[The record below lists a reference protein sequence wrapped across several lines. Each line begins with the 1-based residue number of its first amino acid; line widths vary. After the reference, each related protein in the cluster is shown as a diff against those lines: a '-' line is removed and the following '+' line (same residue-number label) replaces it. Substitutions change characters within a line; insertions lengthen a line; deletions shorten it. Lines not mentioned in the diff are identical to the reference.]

1 MDFYKE
7 TGKMALG
14 SRLRKLSD
22 TVTEDALKIYALY
35 NVSLEPRWFPVFYT
49 LAEKQP
55 LAVMEIAQ
63 IIQQTHA
70 SVSQIVKEMKKQGLV
85 EEKKDA
91 SDKRR
96 TMLSLSVKGQALVPD
111 LKIQV
116 ADVHEAVEELF
127 AEMQYDLW
135 KAIEETEFLLGQQNL
150 LDRVKKKLKAR
161 ESQEVVIKDY
171 SPEHQQDFRDLN
183 AEWIEHYFKLE
194 KKDLESLN
202 NPQGY
207 ILEKGGHILVAEY
220 QGEVAGVCALLKME
234 NATYELAKMAVSPKF
249 QGKNIGWL
257 LGKASIEK
265 AKKLGASK
273 LFLESNTRLVPAI
286 NLYHKL
292 GFKKI
297 TGAPSP
303 YERANIQMELE
314 LN

>member
-22 TVTEDALKIYALY
+22 TVTEDALKIYSLY
-35 NVSLEPRWFPVFYT
+35 NVELEPRWFPVFYT

-63 IIQQTHA
+63 IIQQSHV

-85 EEKKDA
+85 KEEKDPT
-91 SDKRR
+91 DKRR
-96 TMLSLSVKGQALVPD
+96 TLLTLSEKGQLLIPG
-111 LKIQV
+111 LKKQV

-127 AEMQYDLW
+127 GEMQYDLW
-135 KAIEETEFLLGQQNL
+135 KAIEETEFLLKQQNL
-150 LDRVKKKLKAR
+150 LERVKKKLKAR
-161 ESQEVVIKDY
+161 ESQQVLIKDY
-171 SPEHQQDFRDLN
+171 TPEYQQHFRDLN
-183 AEWIEHYFKLE
+183 VEWIEQYFKLE

-202 NPQGY
+202 DPQEY
-207 ILEKGGHILVAEY
+207 ILDKGGYILVAEY

-234 NATYELAKMAVSPKF
+234 NATFELAKMAVSPKF

-257 LGKASIEK
+257 LGQASIDK
-265 AKKLGASK
+265 AKKQGASK

-314 LN
+314 LK

>member
-55 LAVMEIAQ
+55 LAVMEIAR

-70 SVSQIVKEMKKQGLV
+70 SVSQIVKEMKKKGLV
-85 EEKKDA
+85 EEEKDA

-96 TMLSLSVKGQALVPD
+96 TLLTLSEKGQNLVPD
-111 LKIQV
+111 LKKQV
-116 ADVHEAVEELF
+116 GDVHEAVEELF

-150 LDRVKKKLKAR
+150 LERVKKKLKAR
-161 ESQEVVIKDY
+161 ESQEVQIKDY
-171 SPEHQQDFRDLN
+171 TPEHQQHFRDLN

-202 NPQGY
+202 DPQGY
-207 ILEKGGHILVAEY
+207 I
-220 QGEVAGVCALLKME
+220 
-234 NATYELAKMAVSPKF
+234 
-249 QGKNIGWL
+249 
-257 LGKASIEK
+257 
-265 AKKLGASK
+265 
-273 LFLESNTRLVPAI
+273 
-286 NLYHKL
+286 
-292 GFKKI
+292 
-297 TGAPSP
+297 
-303 YERANIQMELE
+303 
-314 LN
+314 